1 MTIEKSRFHQFII
14 KQNNFDRLGFENWVF
29 YPGMLFNDHHKWW
42 SDAGIRRQ
50 PHEGVDFCFYRDT
63 TGGIRTI
70 GYKTKIPALYDGR
83 VAHIHNDFLGKS
95 IYVQHNTYD
104 ERGHAL
110 FTIYGHTIPVNGLNT
125 GDMVSEGN
133 ILATT
138 ANVRE
143 HARILPHVHIT
154 VAWIP
159 VSFPHERLT
168 WKMINAP
175 QITTLCNPLE
185 FIDCKFTVEREWV
198 DPEDYFPAKD

>member
-1 MTIEKSRFHQFII
+1 M
-14 KQNNFDRLGFENWVF
+14 
-29 YPGMLFNDHHKWW
+29 
-42 SDAGIRRQ
+42 
-50 PHEGVDFCFYRDT
+50 
-63 TGGIRTI
+63 
-70 GYKTKIPALYDGR
+70 
-83 VAHIHNDFLGKS
+83 
-95 IYVQHNTYD
+95 
-104 ERGHAL
+104 
-110 FTIYGHTIPVNGLNT
+110 
-125 GDMVSEGN
+125 SEGN